1 MDARKECLLW
11 QAVEGS
17 RISSRDIATEERCF
31 VSSISTKKDT
41 LGKRSRTSWGL
52 GFKTL
57 HEYSSSEDMRTRCQ
71 IQIKSPDHYAQFPI
85 EPIIFIQRN
94 RFEFWR
100 GNVIKYVCRAGHK
113 DDEIKD
119 LQKAKRYIEMRINEL
134 EGKEINE

>member
-1 MDARKECLLW
+1 MSDP
-11 QAVEGS
+11 
-17 RISSRDIATEERCF
+17 
-31 VSSISTKKDT
+31 
-41 LGKRSRTSWGL
+41 
-52 GFKTL
+52 
-57 HEYSSSEDMRTRCQ
+57 
-71 IQIKSPDHYAQFPI
+71 IKSPDHYAQFPI

>member
-1 MDARKECLLW
+1 MVLNLRRNRRSKTGAC
-11 QAVEGS
+11 VSSNSTSEGS
-17 RISSRDIATEERCF
+17 
-31 VSSISTKKDT
+31 
-41 LGKRSRTSWGL
+41 LGTRSRKTWGL
-52 GFKTL
+52 GIATSL
-57 HEYSSSEDMRTRCQ
+57 ESSEIEDTNPMSDP
-71 IQIKSPDHYAQFPI
+71 IKSPDHYTQFPI

-119 LQKAKRYIEMRINEL
+119 LRKAIRYIEMRINEL

>member
-1 MDARKECLLW
+1 MPSD
-11 QAVEGS
+11 
-17 RISSRDIATEERCF
+17 DI
-31 VSSISTKKDT
+31 
-41 LGKRSRTSWGL
+41 RT
-52 GFKTL
+52 
-57 HEYSSSEDMRTRCQ
+57 
-71 IQIKSPDHYAQFPI
+71 PDHYAQFPI

-119 LQKAKRYIEMRINEL
+119 LRKAIRYIEMRINEL